1 MGATQR
7 PCLLVLPN
15 CTESL
20 TIGTLTTEPRLSLA
34 YLEVTLSTEIWWVGL
49 LEGLRK
55 DVRPEQARGN
65 THRLFRS

>member
-49 LEGLRK
+49 LRRTK
-55 DVRPEQARGN
+55 KRCQAGASPGK
-65 THRLFRS
+65 HAPAI